1 MVSPKPLSVFV
12 PDVTLIAF
20 PIPSCVCSRAVAEQF
35 PRGKL
40 IASRRESAPDSDL
53 KANPG
58 ANPNSLWPRSNLRR
72 FRPLF
77 AAAQST
83 APSKLANPL
92 KSFGFLV
99 LRQSAG

>member
-1 MVSPKPLSVFV
+1 LFPRGGR
-12 PDVTLIAF
+12 AF
-20 PIPSCVCSRAVAEQF
+20 SS
-35 PRGKL
+35 RGKL
-40 IASRRESAPDSDL
+40 IASRQESAPDSDL

-83 APSKLANPL
+83 AASKLANPL

>member
-1 MVSPKPLSVFV
+1 VL
-12 PDVTLIAF
+12 LI
-20 PIPSCVCSRAVAEQF
+20 
-35 PRGKL
+35 L
-40 IASRRESAPDSDL
+40 LL

-83 APSKLANPL
+83 AASKLANPL
-92 KSFGFLV
+92 KNLGFLV
-99 LRQSAG
+99 LRQTAG